1 MLGSMMNP
9 SRPLCKYT
17 REEGEEVINGVEI
30 GWKTLLH
37 NSIVVIIIQI
47 TTIKQIVMQTIAIKR
62 LFIES
67 ALLRD
72 IFGMQS
78 FSKGPNGAPNALW
91 DGEGGGGEDGRGVT
105 L

>member
-1 MLGSMMNP
+1 MMNP

-47 TTIKQIVMQTIAIKR
+47 TTIKQIVIQTIAIKR
-62 LFIES
+62 LFRES

-78 FSKGPNGAPNALW
+78 LSKGPNGAPNALW